1 MRFTPKTEKE
11 IAEENLL
18 PKGEYNYEVIAAEE
32 KRSKSGNEMIAVKLR
47 IFAGEDGGPT
57 LTDYLMEAMA
67 RKLRN
72 FCAQNGLLREYES
85 GTLCAEDCIGKSG
98 VAYVKIEKD
107 KTGAY
112 PDKNAIADYPV
123 KRGASAG
130 GGSGAPP
137 TFDSGPASDDDVP
150 FMRYEVPCI

>member
-18 PKGEYNYEVIAAEE
+18 PKGEYNYEVISAADTTS
-32 KRSKSGNEMIAVKLR
+32 KKSGADMIAVKLR
-47 IFAGEDGGPT
+47 IFVSEDGGIT

-72 FCAQNGLLREYES
+72 FCAQNGLMAQYES
-85 GTLCAEDCIGKSG
+85 GTLRASDCEGKSG

-107 KTGAY
+107 KTSQY

-123 KRGASAG
+123 KRGNAQDG
-130 GGSGAPP
+130 HTTAPP
-137 TFDSGPASDDDVP
+137 TFDSGPISDDDVP
-150 FMRYEVPCI
+150 F

>member
-1 MRFTPKTEKE
+1 MKFQPKTEKE

-32 KRSKSGNEMIAVKLR
+32 KKSKSGNDMIAVKLR
-47 IFAGEDGGPT
+47 IFVGEDHGVT

-72 FCAQNGLLREYES
+72 FCAQNGLLPQYES
-85 GTLCAEDCIGKSG
+85 GTLRASDCEGKSG
-98 VAYVKIEKD
+98 IAYVKIEKD

-123 KRGASAG
+123 KRAASADAG
-130 GGSGAPP
+130 GGAPP
-137 TFDSGPASDDDVP
+137 TFDSGPVDDGDVP
-150 FMRYEVPCI
+150 F